1 VLGFLIFFSLVGVVV
16 FSILCVFASLTVKL
30 IKKHNRASSN
40 RHPRAKLAFFFRCTP
55 ILSVQPNTSRC
66 LIPVSSGV
74 VFSVRGPGGQKFK
87 NDARR
92 QPRHEQRRPLANNL
106 TTSLNDNTVTNIV
119 ISKSK
124 SSPFS
129 NPLASYT

>member
-30 IKKHNRASSN
+30 IKKHNRSSSN

-74 VFSVRGPGGQKFK
+74 VFSVRGPAGGPKIQK
-87 NDARR
+87 
-92 QPRHEQRRPLANNL
+92 
-106 TTSLNDNTVTNIV
+106 
-119 ISKSK
+119 
-124 SSPFS
+124 
-129 NPLASYT
+129 

>member
-1 VLGFLIFFSLVGVVV
+1 VLGFLNFFSLVGVVV

>member
-30 IKKHNRASSN
+30 IKKHNRSSSN